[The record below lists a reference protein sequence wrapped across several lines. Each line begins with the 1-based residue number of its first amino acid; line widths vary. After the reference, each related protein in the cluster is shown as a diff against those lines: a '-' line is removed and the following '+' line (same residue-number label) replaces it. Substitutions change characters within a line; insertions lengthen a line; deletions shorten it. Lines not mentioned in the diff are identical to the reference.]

1 KSKFLAVTRVDEAF
15 YEGSFSEAIMDE
27 LGTEWIVHS
36 IASCFVPLV
45 LAAIVVVLRRPWIQD
60 EAAE

>member
-1 KSKFLAVTRVDEAF
+1 
-15 YEGSFSEAIMDE
+15 MDE